1 MAQRV
6 RRMATAALL
15 LVVGSACGGAQS
27 DEPVEPVSRPIPT
40 AVVAGRKIALYP
52 VTLVA
57 ADQSLGWNEL
67 IGGREEARLR
77 ADSVIEAYLLER
89 VPEAEWVLPDE
100 LRRAAA
106 RAPGLLSDPDK
117 MGTALLRTEG
127 IEQIPDPL
135 RSQLRNLTGIV
146 ADRYALV
153 PAALTFTPA
162 ASGDGEA
169 QLTLVLIDVR
179 FGILAW
185 RTVAVGTA
193 EAPWD
198 ALWDAMTTL
207 VPDLP

>member
-1 MAQRV
+1 MAQHVSRV
-6 RRMATAALL
+6 AVTALALAI
-15 LVVGSACGGAQS
+15 VGCGGSQPE
-27 DEPVEPVSRPIPT
+27 EPVEPVSLPLPT

-57 ADQSLGWNEL
+57 TEPSLGWSEV
-67 IGGREEARLR
+67 IGSRTEARQR
-77 ADSVIEAYLLER
+77 ADSVIGVYLLER

-100 LRRAAA
+100 LRAAAA
-106 RAPGLLSDPDK
+106 RAPGMLSDPDK

-146 ADRYALV
+146 ADRYALI
-153 PAALTFTPA
+153 PAALTFTPSA
-162 ASGDGEA
+162 DGMGEA
-169 QLTLVLIDVR
+169 RLTLVLVDVR

-185 RTVAVGTA
+185 RSVAAGDA
-193 EAPWD
+193 DDPWD
-198 ALWDAMTTL
+198 ALWEALTTL

>member
-1 MAQRV
+1 MAQRMSRV
-6 RRMATAALL
+6 AVATLALAIL
-15 LVVGSACGGAQS
+15 GCGGSQPE
-27 DEPVEPVSRPIPT
+27 EPVEPVSLPLPT

-57 ADQSLGWNEL
+57 TESSLGWNER
-67 IGGREEARLR
+67 IGSRLEARQR
-77 ADSVIEAYLLER
+77 ADSVIEEYLLER

-100 LRRAAA
+100 LRAAA
-106 RAPGLLSDPDK
+106 AQAPGMLSDPDK

-146 ADRYALV
+146 ADRYALI

-162 ASGDGEA
+162 ADGRGEA
-169 QLTLVLIDVR
+169 QLTLVLVDVR

-185 RTVAVGTA
+185 RSVAAG
-193 EAPWD
+193 EADGPWD
-198 ALWDAMTTL
+198 ALWEALTTL

>member
-1 MAQRV
+1 MAQRMS
-6 RRMATAALL
+6 RLTLATLTVA
-15 LVVGSACGGAQS
+15 VVACGGSQPE
-27 DEPVEPVSRPIPT
+27 EPVEPVSLPLPT

-57 ADQSLGWNEL
+57 TDASLGWNEL
-67 IGGREEARLR
+67 LGSREQARAS
-77 ADSVIEAYLLER
+77 ADSVIEEYLLER
-89 VPEAEWVLPDE
+89 VPEAEWVFPDQ
-100 LRRAAA
+100 LRAAAA
-106 RAPGLLSDPDK
+106 RAPGMLSDPDK

-162 ASGDGEA
+162 PGGGEA

-185 RTVAVGTA
+185 RSVAVG
-193 EAPWD
+193 EADRPWD
-198 ALWDAMTTL
+198 ALWDALTTL